1 MNIQYASIVDDGE
14 PEVVYY
20 NADIINNR
28 TENLTRIEPLTTF
41 NESRDSPLIR
51 NTSNY
56 TFSIVRFTMNG
67 PNKELPI
74 FMPSI
79 RTGQNDINLTNY
91 SLRLDISVNGTNHTS
106 NEVAIVFRP
115 ETGLYQRTPS
125 APLKVQDVTNYYFVY
140 TYKHWLDIL
149 NEHITQ
155 AYDTV
160 LSSAGLSNTPPVGK
174 PVLKWNG
181 ASENTFS
188 IFFNVKSG
196 ETPTEVKLFFNKNL
210 YGLFASFYCVFNEN
224 YEMYQIINQMQEVGG
239 NVVDSH
245 TKNPH
250 YPQQYYEVKQDYES
264 TSSLWCPIDSIVFC
278 STVMPVRYEFVGE
291 PNVSVNGSNAQRLSG
306 SSNAFAPI
314 ITDIALPMTS
324 AHDYRS
330 FLFYIPSAEY
340 RLSSFSGSSQA
351 IQNVNVQVY
360 FKTRLDGSLLP
371 LSMFNLSSVSVKM
384 MFRRKNAG
392 K

>member
-1 MNIQYASIVDDGE
+1 MNIQYASVDDDGE
-14 PEVVYY
+14 PEIVYY
-20 NADIINNR
+20 NADIINNK
-28 TENLTRIEPLTTF
+28 TEDLTHIEPLTTF
-41 NESRDSPLIR
+41 NESRDSPIIR

-79 RTGQNDINLTNY
+79 RTGQSDINLTNY
-91 SLRLDISVNGTNHTS
+91 SLRLDISVNGTNYTS
-106 NEVAIVFRP
+106 DELDIYFRT
-115 ETGLYQRTPS
+115 ETGLYQRVPS
-125 APLKVQDVTNYYFVY
+125 PPLKIQDVTNYYFVY
-140 TYKHWLDIL
+140 TYNHWVDII
-149 NEHITQ
+149 NEHITK
-155 AYDTV
+155 AYNTV
-160 LSSAGLSNTPPVGK
+160 LSLAGVTDTPPVGK
-174 PVLKWNG
+174 PVLRWNG

-188 IFFNVKSG
+188 LFFNIKG
-196 ETPTEVKLFFNKNL
+196 NTATEVNLYFNKNL
-210 YGLFASFYCVFNEN
+210 YGLFASFYSVFDNH
-224 YEMYQIINQMQEVGG
+224 YEMYQIVNKLNNVGT
-239 NVVDSH
+239 NIITSH
-245 TKNPH
+245 DTNSH
-250 YPQQYYEVKQDYES
+250 YSNQYYEIKQDYES

-278 STVMPVRYEFVGE
+278 STVIPINYEFVGE
-291 PNVSVNGSNAQRLSG
+291 PNYSENGSNAQKLSG
-306 SSNAFAPI
+306 STNAFAPI

-340 RLSSFSGSSQA
+340 RLTSFSGSSQA

-371 LSMFNLSSVSVKM
+371 LSMFNLSSVSIKM
-384 MFRRKNAG
+384 MFRKKNRG